1 MLVELAVRDLG
12 VVEHTSLT
20 LEQGM
25 TALTGET
32 GAGKTMIV
40 EAISLLLGGRSD
52 PGRVRPGASEA
63 VVEGRFHLAGAD
75 GDDARDG
82 DAELVVR
89 RVVPASGRSRCYLNG
104 SLATAAELAAA
115 TEHLVELHGQHA
127 QQDLLR
133 PKAQR
138 DALDIGGA
146 IDTTEYAEARGVLRD
161 LLAQRDELGGDER
174 ARAREIDLLRYQ
186 LDELEAAGL
195 RDADEEV
202 ALVEREDLLGDALS
216 HREASAAAVALIA
229 EDDAAAD
236 LVARAAAAIERHRP
250 FAAEAERLRNV
261 VAELGDV
268 GAELR
273 DRAEAIDTDP
283 AALDDIRARRHLLVE
298 LRRKYGEQLA
308 DVIEYQRT
316 VADQL
321 AVLERRE
328 ATMARIDTEIA
339 AAEAFRD
346 DAAQRLLAARVA
358 AAPNLAAA
366 VELHLVDVGLA
377 NATLQI
383 DISGEAGEH
392 VEFLL
397 SANSSMP
404 PRPLSKVASGGE
416 LSRVM
421 LALHLVLAA
430 TASTLVFDEVDAGIG
445 GATATSVG
453 RSLARLARSHQV
465 IVVTHLPQVAAFADQ
480 QVVVTKSDRGSV
492 TTSAAVAL
500 DDDQRVIELSRMLSG
515 TPDSNAANAHAAE
528 LLSTAAADRGA
539 R

>member
-20 LEQGM
+20 LEPGM

-63 VVEGRFHLAGAD
+63 VVEGRFHLSSAD
-75 GDDARDG
+75 GDDDG
-82 DAELVVR
+82 EGDRELVVR
-89 RVVPASGRSRCYLNG
+89 RVVPSSGRSRCYLNG
-104 SLATAAELAAA
+104 SLATAAELADA
-115 TEHLVELHGQHA
+115 TAQLVELHGQHA

-138 DALDIGGA
+138 DALDSGSG
-146 IDTTEYAEARGVLRD
+146 IDTTAYVEARRRVRD
-161 LLAQRDELGGDER
+161 LLAQREELGGDER

-186 LDELEAAGL
+186 LDELEAADL
-195 RDADEEV
+195 RDADEEI
-202 ALVEREDLLGDALS
+202 ALVEREDLLGDAMS
-216 HREASAAAVALIA
+216 HRDASASAVALIA
-229 EDDAAAD
+229 DDEAAAD
-236 LVARAAAAIERHRP
+236 LVARAAAAIDKHRP
-250 FAAEAERLRNV
+250 FAGEAERLRNV
-261 VAELGDV
+261 AAELNDI

-273 DRAEAIDTDP
+273 DRAEGIDTDP

-298 LRRKYGEQLA
+298 LRRKYGEQLCE
-308 DVIEYQRT
+308 VIEYQRT

-321 AVLERRE
+321 SELEGRE
-328 ATMARIDTEIA
+328 ATMARIDSEIA
-339 AAEAFRD
+339 AAEANQQRE
-346 DAAQRLLAARVA
+346 AQRLLAARVA
-358 AAPNLAAA
+358 AAPKLAAA
-366 VELHLVDVGLA
+366 VQRHLVEVGLA

-383 DISGEAGEH
+383 DISGDAGQH

-397 SANSSMP
+397 SANTSMP

-453 RSLARLARSHQV
+453 RSLARLSRAHQV

-480 QVVVTKSDRGSV
+480 QIVVTKSDRRSV
-492 TTSAAVAL
+492 TTSAAVTL
-500 DDDQRVIELSRMLSG
+500 DDDERVIELSRMLSG
-515 TPDSNAANAHAAE
+515 TPESDAANAHAAE